1 MSRNRIIYQSKALFI
16 GPNSTGMQTWPSGN
30 WVHNVAAPSDLLSPY
45 TDTGYA
51 NYADTVK
58 QFVRTGTMP
67 SGLGNDQIIN
77 GTGLLYKLDR
87 VQNCNFNFTINRQ
100 DINEFGKLARLATI
114 ANEPPTVTLDFS
126 YYLTDGL
133 NERLLGFNF
142 GGVEGGKKGAP
153 DFDTAMATGASAL
166 SGFLRETQGQNY
178 YILTVDEGE
187 DVVGA
192 STTSSTD
199 SVVAI
204 GNGFLTEY
212 SFTASVGEVPT
223 ANVTIE
229 GFNIKSDVGRNGS
242 FGYTGSSPAI
252 DTSNSPASRITGF
265 NKSYKINANQINNTF
280 GTGAASVSALR
291 PGDIVLSSSLSSS
304 ALEDPMVQVT
314 NFNDNSV
321 RVQSFGFTIP
331 LARTVLSR
339 LGTLFGYNR
348 VVQVPLNMDVTINAL
363 VNELENKDM
372 FNILCGDQPAKDF
385 TITLNKCAD
394 IGESTQAKIAFAFKG
409 AILTSENHSTDIGGN
424 ETVDLTYS
432 IQIGGAND
440 NSNGVFMSGS
450 YGTGIATPGAS
461 NWSGVYPYL
470 GLSGL
475 LTNFYGIGTAR
486 NY

>member
-16 GPNSTGMQTWPSGN
+16 GPNSTGMQTWPSG
-30 WVHNVAAPSDLLSPY
+30 APLPASYDL
-45 TDTGYA
+45 TATGYA
-51 NYADTVK
+51 ALANNAK
-58 QFVRTGTMP
+58 SFARTGDSTNLTGP
-67 SGLGNDQIIN
+67 QVVN

-100 DINEFGKLARLATI
+100 DINEFGKLARIATI

-133 NERLLGFNF
+133 NERLMGFNF
-142 GGVEGGKKGAP
+142 GGSLTGNAGAP
-153 DFDTAMATGASAL
+153 SWDTQMVSGASAL

-192 STTSSTD
+192 SPTSSTD
-199 SVVAI
+199 SIVAI

-212 SFTASVGEVPT
+212 AFTASVGEVPT

-229 GFNIKSDVGRNGS
+229 GFNIKSDVGQNGA
-242 FGYTGSSPAI
+242 FGYTGSNPAI
-252 DTSNSPASRITGF
+252 DTSASPASRITGY
-265 NKSYKINANQINNTF
+265 NKYYKINAAQIATDA
-280 GTGAASVSALR
+280 GTGAATVSALR
-291 PGDIVLSSSLSSS
+291 PGDIVLSSVSTDKT
-304 ALEDPMVQVT
+304 AEDPMVQVT
-314 NFNDNSV
+314 NFGDDSV

-331 LARTVLSR
+331 LTRTVLSR

-363 VNELENKDM
+363 VNELVSKDM
-372 FNILCGDQPAKDF
+372 FDVLCGDQPKKDF
-385 TITLNKCAD
+385 TITLKKCAD
-394 IGESTQAKIAFAFKG
+394 TTDTSAESKLAFTFRG

-440 NSNGVFMSGS
+440 NENGIFMSGS
-450 YGTGIATPGAS
+450 YNTGNAAL
-461 NWSGVYPYL
+461 NAAYPYL

>member
-16 GPNSTGMQTWPSGN
+16 GPNSTGIQTWPSN
-30 WVHNVAAPSDLLSPY
+30 AATAAAAKAATP
-45 TDTGYA
+45 TA
-51 NYADTVK
+51 A
-58 QFVRTGTMP
+58 
-67 SGLGNDQIIN
+67 QIEN

-126 YYLTDGL
+126 YYITDGL

-142 GGVEGGKKGAP
+142 GGSQTGNAGAESW
-153 DFDTAMATGASAL
+153 DTQMASGASAL

-212 SFTASVGEVPT
+212 SFTAAVGEVPT

-229 GFNIKSDVGRNGS
+229 GFNIKSDVGQNGA
-242 FGYTGSSPAI
+242 FGYTGSSPAV
-252 DTSNSPASRITGF
+252 DVSASPASRLTGY
-265 NKSYKINANQINNTF
+265 NRYYKINAAQIGATA
-280 GTGAASVSALR
+280 GTGAATVSALR
-291 PGDIVLSSSLSSS
+291 PGDIVLSSTSSS
-304 ALEDPMVQVT
+304 ATTEDPMVQVT

-348 VVQVPLNMDVTINAL
+348 VIEVPLNMDVTISAL
-363 VNELENKDM
+363 VNELVTKDM
-372 FNILCGDQPAKDF
+372 FNVLCGDQPQKDF
-385 TITLNKCAD
+385 TVTLNKCAE
-394 IGESTQAKIAFAFKG
+394 IGETATPKIAFTFRG

-440 NSNGVFMSGS
+440 NTNGVFMSGS
-450 YGTGIATPGAS
+450 YTTGS
-461 NWSGVYPYL
+461 NPTLSDAYVG

-475 LTNFYGIGTAR
+475 ITNFYGIGTAR

>member
-16 GPNSTGMQTWPSGN
+16 GPNSTGVQTWASG
-30 WVHNVAAPSDLLSPY
+30 AADAAAAKAATP
-45 TDTGYA
+45 TA
-51 NYADTVK
+51 A
-58 QFVRTGTMP
+58 
-67 SGLGNDQIIN
+67 QIEN

-126 YYLTDGL
+126 YYITDGL

-142 GGVEGGKKGAP
+142 GGSLTGYAGAP
-153 DFDTAMATGASAL
+153 AWDTQMASGASAL

-229 GFNIKSDVGRNGS
+229 GFNIKSDVGQNGA
-242 FGYTGSSPAI
+242 FGYTGSSPAV
-252 DTSNSPASRITGF
+252 DVSASPASRLTGY
-265 NKSYKINANQINNTF
+265 NRYYKINAAQIGATA
-280 GTGAASVSALR
+280 GTGAATVSALR
-291 PGDIVLSSSLSSS
+291 PGDIVLSSTSSS
-304 ALEDPMVQVT
+304 ATTEDPMVQVT

-348 VVQVPLNMDVTINAL
+348 VIEVPLNMDVTISAL
-363 VNELENKDM
+363 VNELVTKDM
-372 FNILCGDQPAKDF
+372 FNVLCGDQPQKDF
-385 TITLNKCAD
+385 TVTLNKCAE
-394 IGESTQAKIAFAFKG
+394 IGETATPKIAFTFRG

-440 NSNGVFMSGS
+440 NTNGVFMSGS
-450 YGTGIATPGAS
+450 YTTGS
-461 NWSGVYPYL
+461 NPTLSDTYVG
-470 GLSGL
+470 GLEGL

>member
-1 MSRNRIIYQSKALFI
+1 MSRNRIIYQSKALFV
-16 GPNSTGMQTWPSGN
+16 GPNSTGIQTWPSNALPTGQDVTSQTGFQA
-30 WVHNVAAPSDLLSPY
+30 WA
-45 TDTGYA
+45 TDAKNATF
-51 NYADTVK
+51 TTSSL
-58 QFVRTGTMP
+58 F
-67 SGLGNDQIIN
+67 N

-100 DINEFGKLARLATI
+100 DINEFGKLARIATI

-142 GGVEGGKKGAP
+142 GGSLTGYAGAP
-153 DFDTAMATGASAL
+153 SWDTQMVNGASAL

-192 STTSSTD
+192 STNSSTD

-229 GFNIKSDVGRNGS
+229 GFNIKSDVGNGGAL
-242 FGYTGSSPAI
+242 GYSGKSPAI
-252 DTSNSPASRITGF
+252 DVTQSPASRLTGL
-265 NKSYKINANQINNTF
+265 NRYYKINTAQI
-280 GTGAASVSALR
+280 GTGAGLGAASVPALR
-291 PGDIVLSSSLSSS
+291 PGDIVLTSTSQS
-304 ALEDPMVQVT
+304 ASNEDPMVKVQG
-314 NFNDNSV
+314 FGNDDV

-348 VVQVPLNMDVTINAL
+348 VVEVPLNMDVTINAL
-363 VNELENKDM
+363 VNELTDKDM
-372 FNILCGDQPAKDF
+372 FDVLCGTQPSKDF
-385 TITLNKCAD
+385 TITLKTCGD
-394 IGESTQAKIAFAFKG
+394 SQQTSEAKLAFTFRG

-440 NSNGVFMSGS
+440 NTNGIFMSGAYTTGLNPALEAS
-450 YGTGIATPGAS
+450 YVG
-461 NWSGVYPYL
+461 

>member
-1 MSRNRIIYQSKALFI
+1 MSRNRIIYQSKALFVA
-16 GPNSTGMQTWPSGN
+16 PNATGIQLWPSGTDTAADAKVWKN
-30 WVHNVAAPSDLLSPY
+30 APINQLSNVATAGFS
-45 TDTGYA
+45 GY
-51 NYADTVK
+51 
-58 QFVRTGTMP
+58 G
-67 SGLGNDQIIN
+67 

-100 DINEFGKLARLATI
+100 DINEFGKLARIGTI

-142 GGVEGGKKGAP
+142 GGTQNNIAGAP
-153 DFDTAMATGASAL
+153 TWDTQMQMNASAL
-166 SGFLRETQGQNY
+166 SGFLKETQGQNY

-199 SVVAI
+199 SVVGI

-229 GFNIKSDVGRNGS
+229 GFNIKSDVNVASALGYSGR
-242 FGYTGSSPAI
+242 SPAI
-252 DTSNSPASRITGF
+252 DVSNSPASRLTGY
-265 NKSYKINANQINNTF
+265 NRYYKISAAQIGTTA
-280 GTGAASVSALR
+280 GTGASSVTALR
-291 PGDIVLSSSLSSS
+291 PGDIVLSSTNSSS
-304 ALEDPMVQVT
+304 SLEDTMVEVT
-314 NFNDNSV
+314 DFNSNSV

-331 LARTVLSR
+331 LARTTLSR

-348 VVQVPLNMDVTINAL
+348 VVEVPLNMDVTINAL
-363 VNELENKDM
+363 VNELVSKDM
-372 FNILCGDQPAKDF
+372 FEVLCGTQPTKDF

-394 IGESTQAKIAFAFKG
+394 INESVQSKLQFKFAG

-440 NSNGVFMSGS
+440 TSNGLFMSGS
-450 YGTGIATPGAS
+450 YGTGNYALNQA
-461 NWSGVYPYL
+461 YPVPFGSTEPTGLAYL
-470 GLSGL
+470 IN
-475 LTNFYGIGTAR
+475 NFYGIGTAR

>member
-16 GPNSTGMQTWPSGN
+16 GPNSTGVQTWASDAATAAAAKT
-30 WVHNVAAPSDLLSPY
+30 AAP
-45 TDTGYA
+45 TA
-51 NYADTVK
+51 QQIAD
-58 QFVRTGTMP
+58 
-67 SGLGNDQIIN
+67 

-100 DINEFGKLARLATI
+100 DINEFGRLARLATI

-142 GGVEGGKKGAP
+142 GGSLTGNAGAP
-153 DFDTAMATGASAL
+153 DWDTQMASGASAL

-178 YILTVDEGE
+178 YIVTVDEGE

-192 STTSSTD
+192 STTSATD

-212 SFTASVGEVPT
+212 AFTASVGEVPT

-229 GFNIKSDVGRNGS
+229 GFNIKSDVGQNGA
-242 FGYTGSSPAI
+242 FGYTGSSPAV
-252 DTSNSPASRITGF
+252 DVSTSPASRLTGY
-265 NKSYKINANQINNTF
+265 NRYYKINAAQIGSVA
-280 GTGAASVSALR
+280 GTGAATVPALR
-291 PGDIVLSSSLSSS
+291 PGDIVLTSTS
-304 ALEDPMVQVT
+304 ASAASEDPMVQVT
-314 NFNDNSV
+314 NFGDNSV
-321 RVQSFGFTIP
+321 RVQSFGFTVP
-331 LARTVLSR
+331 LTRTVLSR

-363 VNELENKDM
+363 VNELVSKDM
-372 FNILCGDQPAKDF
+372 FDVLCGTQPTKDF
-385 TITLNKCAD
+385 TITLKKCAD
-394 IGESTQAKIAFAFKG
+394 VGETSEAKLAFTFRG

-440 NSNGVFMSGS
+440 NSNGLFMSGS
-450 YGTGIATPGAS
+450 YTTGSNPTLSNTYPG
-461 NWSGVYPYL
+461 

-475 LTNFYGIGTAR
+475 ITNFYGIGTAR